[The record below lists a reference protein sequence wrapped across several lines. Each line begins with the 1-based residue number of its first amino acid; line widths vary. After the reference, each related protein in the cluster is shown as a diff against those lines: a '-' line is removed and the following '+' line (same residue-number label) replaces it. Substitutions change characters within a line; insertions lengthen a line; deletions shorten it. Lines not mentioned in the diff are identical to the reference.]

1 MTFCNRR
8 LTRTPPDG
16 LERSRGHRP
25 KQFFDRTH
33 TERSTQGEQRP
44 KPRLMAPLLDLTD
57 GAGRQPRPTR
67 EFSLRDRRASQ
78 LLQTLGYPHELSR
91 GEPGLGLPV
100 IRLQII
106 QFRHRYSMENYTHDV
121 QPRGKSRGS
130 FDTAEQLELE
140 LRPANPPERSQQEGV
155 ASGVGE
161 GTSSGQGR
169 PGVTNK
175 ALPVGDDRLGDLY
188 STPMPS
194 RRSGAVYNAFSYPT
208 KIDPEAIALFVAAHT
223 SPGDTI
229 LDVFAGSGT
238 TGIAARLCEYPTPE
252 MRLRASELGLP
263 VEWGPRNVVL
273 YELSVVGALL
283 SHTMCD
289 PPDPAPFHAAA
300 RRVVTAAAEEY
311 AWMYG
316 AEAPDGSVGRL
327 RHAIWTDV
335 LVCSRCEHQVTYWD
349 LAVGRD
355 PLRLHKAAECPSC
368 GAVINTSEARRAT
381 EVTRDPL
388 IDTDSSQRLRVLTH
402 VYGRTDR
409 ATWQR
414 PTQPSDLD
422 LIERVLELPVPPDI
436 PSGAIRWGDLH
447 RAGYHQGIERFHHF
461 YTRRNL
467 IALGALWTA
476 IDGEPED
483 LRDAL
488 RLLVLSYNATHS
500 TLMTRVVVKNGMKD
514 FVLTGAQ
521 SGVLYV
527 SSLPVEKN
535 VIDGVRRKIETFR
548 SAFMT
553 SYGRSGTVRVVN
565 ASSTQLDL
573 ADKSIDYVFTDP
585 PFGGFIPYSEINQ
598 LNEAW
603 LGVTTDDTEEAIVSP
618 AQGKSVTEYGALM
631 KRVFAEVARVMKPD
645 AVATVIFHSSKPDVW
660 AALGGA
666 FSSGGLVVER
676 TSVLDKTQVSFKQV
690 VSEGSTRGDAIFLLT
705 HGTEARLSDSAVDL
719 DQEIVDL
726 RALHGQDSTP
736 QHLYS
741 RYVARCVEE
750 GRAVDLSAPDFYAR
764 LKSLEAVVVS

>member
-1 MTFCNRR
+1 M
-8 LTRTPPDG
+8 
-16 LERSRGHRP
+16 
-25 KQFFDRTH
+25 
-33 TERSTQGEQRP
+33 
-44 KPRLMAPLLDLTD
+44 
-57 GAGRQPRPTR
+57 
-67 EFSLRDRRASQ
+67 
-78 LLQTLGYPHELSR
+78 
-91 GEPGLGLPV
+91 
-100 IRLQII
+100 
-106 QFRHRYSMENYTHDV
+106 
-121 QPRGKSRGS
+121 
-130 FDTAEQLELE
+130 
-140 LRPANPPERSQQEGV
+140 
-155 ASGVGE
+155 
-161 GTSSGQGR
+161 
-169 PGVTNK
+169 TNK
-175 ALPVGDDRLGDLY
+175 SLPVGDDRLGHLY

-238 TGIAARLCEYPTPE
+238 TGIATRLCEHPTAE
-252 MRLRASELGLP
+252 MMRRASELRLP
-263 VEWGPRNVVL
+263 VQWGPRNAVL

-283 SHTMCD
+283 SRTMCD
-289 PPDPAPFHAAA
+289 PPDPAAFQAAA
-300 RRVVTAAAEEY
+300 RRVVTAAADEY
-311 AWMYG
+311 GWMYE
-316 AEAPDGSVGRL
+316 AEAPDGAVGTL

-335 LVCSRCEHQVTYWD
+335 LVCPRCEHEITYWD
-349 LAVGRD
+349 LAVARK
-355 PLRLHKAAECPSC
+355 PLSLQKAAECRSC
-368 GAVINTSEARRAT
+368 GVVLNTSEAPRVT
-381 EVTRDPL
+381 EITGDPVTGM
-388 IDTDSSQRLRVLTH
+388 DSSQRRRVLAH
-402 VYGRTDR
+402 VYGRTGR

-414 PTQPSDLD
+414 PAQQSDLD
-422 LIERVLELPVPPDI
+422 LIARVLDLPVPPDV
-436 PSGAIRWGDLH
+436 PSGAIRWGDLY
-447 RAGYHQGIERFHHF
+447 RSGYHQGIERFHHF

-467 IALGALWTA
+467 IALGALWAA
-476 IDGEPED
+476 IDDEPED

-553 SYGRSGTVRVVN
+553 SHGGSGTVRVVN
-565 ASSTQLDL
+565 ASSTHLDL
-573 ADKSIDYVFTDP
+573 ADRSIDYVFTDP

-631 KRVFAEVARVMKPD
+631 KRVFAEVARVMRPD
-645 AVATVIFHSSKPDVW
+645 AAATVIFHSSKPDVW

-666 FSSGGLVVER
+666 FGSAGLVVER

-705 HGTEARLSDSAVDL
+705 HGTEARPSGSAVDL
-719 DQEIVDL
+719 AQAIVDL

-750 GRAVDLSAPDFYAR
+750 GRAVELSAPDFYAH
-764 LKSLEAVVVS
+764 LKSLEDMGVS

>member
-1 MTFCNRR
+1 M
-8 LTRTPPDG
+8 
-16 LERSRGHRP
+16 
-25 KQFFDRTH
+25 
-33 TERSTQGEQRP
+33 
-44 KPRLMAPLLDLTD
+44 
-57 GAGRQPRPTR
+57 
-67 EFSLRDRRASQ
+67 
-78 LLQTLGYPHELSR
+78 
-91 GEPGLGLPV
+91 
-100 IRLQII
+100 
-106 QFRHRYSMENYTHDV
+106 
-121 QPRGKSRGS
+121 
-130 FDTAEQLELE
+130 
-140 LRPANPPERSQQEGV
+140 
-155 ASGVGE
+155 
-161 GTSSGQGR
+161 
-169 PGVTNK
+169 TNK
-175 ALPVGDDRLGDLY
+175 ALRVGHDRLGQLY

-208 KIDPEAIALFVAAHT
+208 KIDPEAIALFIAAHT
-223 SPGDTI
+223 SPGDTV

-238 TGIAARLCEYPTPE
+238 TGIAARLCEHPTPE
-252 MRLRASELGLP
+252 MRLRASALGLP
-263 VEWGPRNVVL
+263 VEWGPRNAIL

-283 SHTMCD
+283 SRTMCD
-289 PPDPAPFHAAA
+289 PPDPAAFEAAA
-300 RRVVTAAAEEY
+300 RRVVTAAADEY
-311 AWMYG
+311 EWMYE
-316 AEAPDGSVGRL
+316 AEAPDGSVGTL

-335 LVCSRCEHQVTYWD
+335 LACSRCEHQVTYWD
-349 LAVGRD
+349 LAVGRA
-355 PLRLHKAAECPSC
+355 PLRLRKTAECPSC
-368 GAVINTSEARRAT
+368 GAVVNTSEARRAT
-381 EVTRDPL
+381 EVTHDPL
-388 IDTDSSQRLRVLTH
+388 TGTDNSQRRRVPAH
-402 VYGRTDR
+402 VYGRSGR
-409 ATWQR
+409 GTWQR
-414 PTQPSDLD
+414 PTQQSDLD
-422 LIERVLELPVPPDI
+422 LIERVLDLAVPPDV
-436 PSGAIRWGDLH
+436 PSGAIRWGDLY
-447 RAGYHQGIERFHHF
+447 RSGYHEGIKRFHHF

-467 IALGALWTA
+467 IALHGLWAA
-476 IDGEPED
+476 IENESAD

-548 SAFMT
+548 SAFMM
-553 SYGRSGTVRVVN
+553 SHGASGTVRVVN
-565 ASSTQLDL
+565 ASSTELDL
-573 ADKSIDYVFTDP
+573 ADGSVDYVFTDP

-645 AVATVIFHSSKPDVW
+645 AAATVVFHSSKPDVW

-666 FSSGGLVVER
+666 FSSAGLMVER

-705 HGTEARLSDSAVDL
+705 HRTGARLGASAVDL

-726 RALHGQDSTP
+726 RAIHGQDSTP

-750 GRAVDLSAPDFYAR
+750 GRAVELSAPDFYAR
-764 LKSLEAVVVS
+764 LKAREDAVLS

>member
-1 MTFCNRR
+1 MSNYNR
-8 LTRTPPDG
+8 
-16 LERSRGHRP
+16 
-25 KQFFDRTH
+25 
-33 TERSTQGEQRP
+33 
-44 KPRLMAPLLDLTD
+44 
-57 GAGRQPRPTR
+57 
-67 EFSLRDRRASQ
+67 
-78 LLQTLGYPHELSR
+78 
-91 GEPGLGLPV
+91 
-100 IRLQII
+100 
-106 QFRHRYSMENYTHDV
+106 DV

-130 FDTAEQLELE
+130 VSTAEQLELE
-140 LRPANPPERSQQEGV
+140 LRPANRPERSRQEGI
-155 ASGVGE
+155 ASRAGE
-161 GTSSGQGR
+161 GSGQGR
-169 PGVTNK
+169 SEVTNK
-175 ALPVGDDRLGDLY
+175 ALPVGDDRLGHLY

-223 SPGDTI
+223 SPGDTV

-238 TGIAARLCEYPTPE
+238 TGIAARLCEQPTPE
-252 MRLRASELGLP
+252 MQRRASELGLP
-263 VEWGPRNVVL
+263 VEWGPRNAVL

-283 SHTMCD
+283 SRTMCD
-289 PPDPAPFHAAA
+289 PPDPAAFQAAA
-300 RRVVTAAAEEY
+300 RRLVTAAADEH
-311 AWMYG
+311 AWMYE
-316 AEAPDGSVGRL
+316 AEAPDGSVGTL

-349 LAVGRD
+349 LAVGRE

-368 GAVINTSEARRAT
+368 GAVVNTSEALRAT
-381 EVTRDPL
+381 EITHDSL
-388 IDTDSSQRLRVLTH
+388 TGTDSGQRRRVLAH
-402 VYGRTDR
+402 VYGRTGR

-414 PTQPSDLD
+414 PAQESDLD
-422 LIERVLELPVPPDI
+422 LIGRVLDLPVPPDV
-436 PSGAIRWGDLH
+436 PSGAIRWGDLY
-447 RAGYHQGIERFHHF
+447 RSGYHQGIERFHHF

-467 IALGALWTA
+467 ITLGALWAA
-476 IDGEPED
+476 IDDQPEN

-535 VIDGVRRKIETFR
+535 VIDGVRRKVETFK

-553 SYGRSGTVRVVN
+553 SHGGSGTVRVLN

-573 ADKSIDYVFTDP
+573 ADRSIDYVFTDP

-618 AQGKSVTEYGALM
+618 AQGKSVTEYSALM

-645 AVATVIFHSSKPDVW
+645 AAATVVFHSSKPDVW

-666 FSSGGLVVER
+666 FSSAGLMVER

-705 HGTEARLSDSAVDL
+705 HSTEARLSASAVDL
-719 DQEIVDL
+719 AQEIVYL
-726 RALHGQDSTP
+726 RALHGQDSSP

-750 GRAVDLSAPDFYAR
+750 GRAVELSAPAFYAR
-764 LKSLEAVVVS
+764 LKSLEDVVVS